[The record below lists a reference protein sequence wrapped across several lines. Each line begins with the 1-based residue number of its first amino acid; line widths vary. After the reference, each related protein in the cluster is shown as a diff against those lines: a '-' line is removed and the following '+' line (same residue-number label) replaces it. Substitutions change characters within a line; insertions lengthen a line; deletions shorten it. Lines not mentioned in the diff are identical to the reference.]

1 MGPDVSQVCNVL
13 TPRAIIYD
21 SVRLDMQ
28 RHVYWVSPQS
38 VIVLTFQ
45 LQGSCLG
52 AQQTTT
58 CDSLIVWREG
68 SSYEEAHFP
77 LFK

>member
-1 MGPDVSQVCNVL
+1 MGLDVSQVCNVL
-13 TPRAIIYD
+13 IPRVIIYD
-21 SVRLDMQ
+21 SVQLDKQ
-28 RHVYWVSPQS
+28 RCVYWVSPQR

-45 LQGSCLG
+45 LQGSSLG

-68 SSYEEAHFP
+68 SAYEEAHFP